1 MHNSFRS
8 DISLEKLAAYL
19 DGNLSSEEM
28 RMVSEKIRH
37 DFELDEQVA
46 MEDEIDAMMAACE
59 AKDVEL
65 PEELLADDF
74 EIPDASKHYSD
85 DKYLEKRR
93 WPRTEVAAVAAMAAP
108 PDKGNW
114 MQKFMD
120 SFKDSD

>member
-1 MHNSFRS
+1 MHNPFRS

-46 MEDEIDAMMAACE
+46 MGDEIDAMMAACE
-59 AKDVEL
+59 AKVVEL

-74 EIPDASKHYSD
+74 EISDASKHYSD
-85 DKYLEKRR
+85 DKFLKKKR
-93 WPRTEVAAVAAMAAP
+93 WPRIEVAAVAAMAPP
-108 PDKGNW
+108 PDEENW
-114 MQKFMD
+114 LQKFMD
-120 SFKDSD
+120 SFKDTD

>member
-1 MHNSFRS
+1 MHNPFRS

-28 RMVSEKIRH
+28 RMVSEKIRQ
-37 DFELDEQVA
+37 DSVLVEQVA
-46 MEDEIDAMMAACE
+46 VEDEIDAMMAACE
-59 AKDVEL
+59 AKVVEL

-114 MQKFMD
+114 MQKF
-120 SFKDSD
+120 KDFFSDID

>member
-46 MEDEIDAMMAACE
+46 TEDEIDAMMAACE

-85 DKYLEKRR
+85 DKYLKKRR
-93 WPRTEVAAVAAMAAP
+93 WPRIEVAAVAAMDAS
-108 PDKGNW
+108 PDE
-114 MQKFMD
+114 QR
-120 SFKDSD
+120 S

>member
-8 DISLEKLAAYL
+8 DISLEKFAAYM

-37 DFELDEQVA
+37 DAVLDEQVA
-46 MEDEIDAMMAACE
+46 MGDEIDAMVAAYKAE
-59 AKDVEL
+59 GVEL
-65 PEELLADDF
+65 PAELLADDF

-120 SFKDSD
+120 SFSDID

>member
-8 DISLEKLAAYL
+8 DINIEKFAAYM

-46 MEDEIDAMMAACE
+46 MEDEIDAMVAAYKAE
-59 AKDVEL
+59 GVEL
-65 PEELLADDF
+65 PAELLADDF

-85 DKYLEKRR
+85 DKFLKKKR
-93 WPRTEVAAVAAMAAP
+93 WPRIEVAAVAAMAPP
-108 PDKGNW
+108 PDEENW
-114 MQKFMD
+114 LQKFMD
-120 SFKDSD
+120 SFKDTD

>member
-46 MEDEIDAMMAACE
+46 MEDEIDAMMAAYKAE
-59 AKDVEL
+59 GVEL
-65 PEELLADDF
+65 PAELLADDF

-85 DKYLEKRR
+85 DKFLKKKR
-93 WPRTEVAAVAAMAAP
+93 WPRIEVAAVAAMAAP
-108 PDKGNW
+108 PSEENW
-114 MQKFMD
+114 LQKFMD
-120 SFKDSD
+120 SFKDTD

>member
-1 MHNSFRS
+1 MHDPFRS
-8 DISLEKLAAYL
+8 DINLEKLAAYL

-93 WPRTEVAAVAAMAAP
+93 WPRTEVAAVAAMAP
-108 PDKGNW
+108 PPSEENW
-114 MQKFMD
+114 LQKFMD
-120 SFKDSD
+120 SFKDTD